1 VRLSV
6 GWLSGGWRDIPR
18 VQRWLV
24 AALAALLLLA
34 QIDQPYP
41 ETAPL
46 HHLPTL
52 ALILFLPGTLRRWPL
67 STAAV
72 ACILIFFALHTV
84 AARWT
89 YTDVPYDAW
98 ARALTGGTVSEAFGF
113 SRNHFDRLVH
123 LSYGLLAVLP
133 AFEALRRHLG
143 LSRRVSLYSAVESV
157 LAVSAL
163 YEMFEWGLW
172 PATSPRAT
180 TASRATRGTRRRTWR
195 SPSSARWR
203 RRGGSRGGRAARLHC
218 ANDSSLISF

>member
-1 VRLSV
+1 VRLSF
-6 GWLSGGWRDIPR
+6 GWLTEGWRDIPR
-18 VQRWLV
+18 AQRWMV

-52 ALILFLPGTLRRWPL
+52 ALILFLPGTLRRWPM
-67 STAAV
+67 STGAV

-89 YTDVPYDAW
+89 YTDVPYDQW
-98 ARALTGGTVSEAFGF
+98 ARALTGRSVSDVFGF
-113 SRNHFDRLVH
+113 TRNHFDRLVH

-133 AFEALRRHLG
+133 VFEALRRHLG
-143 LSRRVSLYSAVESV
+143 LSRRVSLYIAVEAV

-163 YEMFEWGLW
+163 YEVFEWGLSL
-172 PATSPRAT
+172 AVAGDL
-180 TASRATRGTRRRTWR
+180 A
-195 SPSSARWR
+195 ARYNGQQGDIWDAQKDMALAFLGSLVAAFWVVR
-203 RRGGSRGGRAARLHC
+203 RRGGEARLRK
-218 ANDSSLISF
+218 